1 MLVAQESAYL
11 PEQRDGVGNRFFRAA
26 NHAVK
31 PVIDIRI
38 SGKPNMRKHTLG
50 PLIGAISFFGLTTA
64 LAAEPVRP
72 APVAPAPRAA
82 KPSVMDSASSK
93 DLNTES
99 VISSISAFDRTR
111 PFPVG
116 DKLAYFVNLKDGDK
130 VNSPFRVAFVVSGMG
145 VAPVKA
151 GKLPGTGHHHILI
164 DLPLPADIKAPIPF
178 DKPDEYLHQHYK
190 HFGGGETE
198 AVLNLPPGKHTLRL
212 LFADHAHVPY
222 YIASKEIHIEVLKR
236 AE

>member
-1 MLVAQESAYL
+1 MGK
-11 PEQRDGVGNRFFRAA
+11 GVFQAA
-26 NHAVK
+26 THAVK
-31 PVIDIRI
+31 PVIDIGV
-38 SGKPNMRKHTLG
+38 SGKSNMRTHTLG
-50 PLIGAISFFGLTTA
+50 PLIGAISFFGLAVVA
-64 LAAEPVRP
+64 LGAEPARQLP
-72 APVAPAPRAA
+72 TASTPRTA

-116 DKLAYFVNLKDGDK
+116 DKLAYFVNIKDGDK

-151 GKLPGTGHHHILI
+151 GKLAGTGHHHILI

-198 AVLNLPPGKHTLRL
+198 TILNLPPGKHTLRL

-222 YIASKEIHIEVLKR
+222 YIASKEIKIEVLKR
-236 AE
+236 SE